1 MEYIDRSNSIHHQ
14 KTNKQQENSAKR
26 KMTKQRYCRS
36 WRWKWWLSYR
46 SRSRPTVALL
56 VIVCCFCCFL
66 CLITFTATGDDDNN
80 YSTDTSSIWVDAFS
94 PRHPLLSSSTRSS
107 SNSNSNKHHTYRST
121 ASIKQQPLPDH
132 EPQQKKKN
140 LVIHCPTT
148 VLFSTTTSNND
159 DDDDEMGEDAV
170 AYSIFSKTPKQVLE
184 GLLQASSSKN
194 NNNLLDLETILS
206 SWGEL
211 TEIVDDGDIS
221 VQELQ
226 DLFLAA
232 SKGNDGLDQST
243 FEAFYR
249 SIDDLFDDDDED
261 EDDESDDYN
270 SSEDN
275 GDGGETKAGT
285 TESVT
290 TSDTKSDLL
299 SYLEELQNLDCEKM
313 NREVYVGKRQPW
325 GLDFTDKER
334 TTVFE
339 KIDALCVEGDSSN
352 LLRVGSIINSEK
364 ELTRHVLG
372 AWDLKY
378 TSSRTML
385 INKSLSG
392 LGRSTSDLVENKGL
406 RMNLKGTHYFG
417 EVEFVETFA
426 GKGDDDE
433 IETAEREND
442 PIRIDFKVSG
452 EWMIETGTQTDPR
465 TGRPSVSLRVEVD
478 TVAYGPQ
485 KSKADQWDSLGPIK
499 LVDMLY
505 LDETVMVV
513 RGNFNLEAL
522 FVYERIL

>member
-1 MEYIDRSNSIHHQ
+1 MCY
-14 KTNKQQENSAKR
+14 
-26 KMTKQRYCRS
+26 
-36 WRWKWWLSYR
+36 
-46 SRSRPTVALL
+46 
-56 VIVCCFCCFL
+56 CFL
-66 CLITFTATGDDDNN
+66 CFITFTATDDGNDNC
-80 YSTDTSSIWVDAFS
+80 TDASSIWVDAFS
-94 PRHPLLSSSTRSS
+94 PRHPLLLLSSSRRQ
-107 SNSNSNKHHTYRST
+107 HQ
-121 ASIKQQPLPDH
+121 QQPLLDYH
-132 EPQQKKKN
+132 PQQRKN
-140 LVIHCPTT
+140 VVIHCPIT
-148 VLFSTTTSNND
+148 VLFSTTSRND
-159 DDDDEMGEDAV
+159 DTNNSNRKNDDEGEEGGQEEAREDAV
-170 AYSIFSKTPKQVLE
+170 AYSIFSKTPKQVFAE
-184 GLLQASSSKN
+184 LLQSSSSKN
-194 NNNLLDLETILS
+194 SKVLDRETILT

-211 TEIVDDGDIS
+211 TEIVDDGDVSI
-221 VQELQ
+221 QELQ

-243 FEAFYR
+243 FGEFYQ
-249 SIDDLFDDDDED
+249 SIDDLFDDVED
-261 EDDESDDYN
+261 EESDGYN
-270 SSEDN
+270 SSEDYSE
-275 GDGGETKAGT
+275 GDETKARTKEKAT
-285 TESVT
+285 TT
-290 TSDTKSDLL
+290 DPKTDLL
-299 SYLEELQNLDCEKM
+299 SYLEAMQNLE
-313 NREVYVGKRQPW
+313 NEAGRRQPW

-339 KIDALCVEGDSSN
+339 KIDALCVEGDGSN
-352 LLRVGSIINSEK
+352 LLRVGNIINSDK
-364 ELTRHVLG
+364 ELTKHVLG

-406 RMNLKGTHYFG
+406 RMDLRGTHYFG

-433 IETAEREND
+433 SETTEREND
-442 PIRIDFKVSG
+442 PIRIDFTVNG
-452 EWMIETGTQTDPR
+452 EWMLETGIRTDPR

-522 FVYERIL
+522 FVYERIR